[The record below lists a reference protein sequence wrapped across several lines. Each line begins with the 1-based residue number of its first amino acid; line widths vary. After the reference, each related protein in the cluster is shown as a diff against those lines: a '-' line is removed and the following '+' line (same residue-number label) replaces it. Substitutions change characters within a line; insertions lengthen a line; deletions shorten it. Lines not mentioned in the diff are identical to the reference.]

1 MRTVFISYR
10 TLDAAA
16 ARALADCI
24 ASVGANV
31 YLDERDPSLDSI
43 TVGAVEQR
51 LPAMRSIRAGLQAA
65 DSLVAL
71 ISRVAR
77 GSWWVPAELALALEM
92 NKEVVAICETDVR
105 PPDFQ
110 IHHTIRDEAQL
121 RAWLSGLGS
130 GPLDYASFLQFS
142 KTLFKPAFNGLLRA
156 SKDALTKIEALW
168 SPITWKGLVLEDPRY
183 AHRNN
188 WIGCRTETLT
198 STLHAIV
205 APVYLY
211 KHDVRLDRSELE
223 REVASILYDSWTDEE
238 SLARIAPSLL
248 YEARKCT
255 GWRTLRDED
264 PARYWL
270 QGMQPKD
277 IPGLF
282 EEMTNSD
289 GQLVSEEDF
298 HRRYLDRSFSK
309 GLAQKPLGLAANALQ
324 GFALTN
330 RPVFARVMAVHL
342 RVHHAL
348 VRLDASGGVGLT
360 SLEQLFDLP
369 VSSAVRGTDAEA
381 ASLTYITKRTG
392 ARLRPFLW
400 EETRTKLVTAS
411 QI

>member
-1 MRTVFISYR
+1 
-10 TLDAAA
+10 
-16 ARALADCI
+16 
-24 ASVGANV
+24 
-31 YLDERDPSLDSI
+31 
-43 TVGAVEQR
+43 
-51 LPAMRSIRAGLQAA
+51 
-65 DSLVAL
+65 
-71 ISRVAR
+71 
-77 GSWWVPAELALALEM
+77 
-92 NKEVVAICETDVR
+92 
-105 PPDFQ
+105 
-110 IHHTIRDEAQL
+110 
-121 RAWLSGLGS
+121 
-130 GPLDYASFLQFS
+130 
-142 KTLFKPAFNGLLRA
+142 
-156 SKDALTKIEALW
+156 
-168 SPITWKGLVLEDPRY
+168 
-183 AHRNN
+183 
-188 WIGCRTETLT
+188 
-198 STLHAIV
+198 
-205 APVYLY
+205 
-211 KHDVRLDRSELE
+211 
-223 REVASILYDSWTDEE
+223 
-238 SLARIAPSLL
+238 
-248 YEARKCT
+248 
-255 GWRTLRDED
+255 
-264 PARYWL
+264 
-270 QGMQPKD
+270 MQPKD